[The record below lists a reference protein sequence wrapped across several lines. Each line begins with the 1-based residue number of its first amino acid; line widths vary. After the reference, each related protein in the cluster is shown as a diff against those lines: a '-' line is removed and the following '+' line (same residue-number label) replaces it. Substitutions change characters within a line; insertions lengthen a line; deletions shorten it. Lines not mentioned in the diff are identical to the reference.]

1 MNYLGR
7 LILPLATLVKACVSA
22 HVGAY
27 VGALAVVG
35 RGLNSSFTRS
45 LLISLSLIFV
55 STGSTAAQNV
65 TAEEAVDQYISA
77 LLMTME
83 EIKPL
88 YETDREAYF
97 SGVENALAEFV
108 DFREVARGVMAKYGQ
123 GPNGASAAQ
132 LDRFAIVFRSSLVEF
147 YGSALAEFGGV
158 EYEFIK
164 NGQQSRNSE
173 RSSNVR
179 MSILGNDGD
188 RIEIQYTMFMNDDDI
203 WKLRNLYVEG
213 VNLRRQ
219 YYSRFDNLMNRN
231 SFDIDK
237 VIDLWQVED

>member
-1 MNYLGR
+1 MNYLRR
-7 LILPLATLVKACVSA
+7 LILPVGTLFIRLA
-22 HVGAY
+22 
-27 VGALAVVG
+27 AL
-35 RGLNSSFTRS
+35 TRL

-55 STGSTAAQNV
+55 CTTSTAAQNI

-123 GPNGASAAQ
+123 GPNGASAEQ
-132 LDRFAIVFRSSLVEF
+132 LDRFAVVFRSSLVEF

-164 NGQQSRNSE
+164 NTQESRNPE

-179 MSILGNDGD
+179 MSILGDDGD
-188 RIEIQYTMFMNDDDI
+188 RIEIQYTMFMNEDDI

-231 SFDIDK
+231 SFDIDS
-237 VIDLWQVED
+237 VIDLWQIEE

>member
-1 MNYLGR
+1 MNYLRR
-7 LILPLATLVKACVSA
+7 LILPVGTLFIRLA
-22 HVGAY
+22 
-27 VGALAVVG
+27 AL
-35 RGLNSSFTRS
+35 TRS
-45 LLISLSLIFV
+45 LLISLSLMFV
-55 STGSTAAQNV
+55 CTTSTAAQNI

-88 YETDREAYF
+88 YDTDREAYF

-123 GPNGASAAQ
+123 GPNGASAEQ
-132 LDRFAIVFRSSLVEF
+132 LDRFAVVFRSSLVEF

-164 NGQQSRNSE
+164 NTQESRNPE

-179 MSILGNDGD
+179 MSILGDDGD
-188 RIEIQYTMFMNDDDI
+188 SIEIQYTMFMNEDDI

-231 SFDIDK
+231 SFDIDS
-237 VIDLWQVED
+237 VIDLWQVEE

>member
-1 MNYLGR
+1 MNHLRR
-7 LILPLATLVKACVSA
+7 LILPVGTLFIRLA
-22 HVGAY
+22 
-27 VGALAVVG
+27 AL
-35 RGLNSSFTRS
+35 TRL
-45 LLISLSLIFV
+45 LLISLSLMFV
-55 STGSTAAQNV
+55 CTTSTAAQNI

-123 GPNGASAAQ
+123 GPNGASAEQ
-132 LDRFAIVFRSSLVEF
+132 LDRFAVVFRSSLVEF

-164 NGQQSRNSE
+164 NTQESRNPE

-179 MSILGNDGD
+179 MSILGDDGD
-188 RIEIQYTMFMNDDDI
+188 RIEIQYTMFMNEDDI

-231 SFDIDK
+231 SFDIDS
-237 VIDLWQVED
+237 VIDLWQIEE

>member
-1 MNYLGR
+1 MNHLR
-7 LILPLATLVKACVSA
+7 WLILPVGTLFIRLA
-22 HVGAY
+22 
-27 VGALAVVG
+27 AL
-35 RGLNSSFTRS
+35 TRL
-45 LLISLSLIFV
+45 LLISLSLMFV
-55 STGSTAAQNV
+55 CTTSTAAQNI

-123 GPNGASAAQ
+123 GPNGASAEQ
-132 LDRFAIVFRSSLVEF
+132 LDRFAVVFRSSLVEF

-164 NGQQSRNSE
+164 NTQESRNPE

-179 MSILGNDGD
+179 MSILGDDGD
-188 RIEIQYTMFMNDDDI
+188 RIEIQYTMFMNEDDI

-231 SFDIDK
+231 SFDIDS
-237 VIDLWQVED
+237 VIDLWQIEE

>member
-1 MNYLGR
+1 MNYLCR
-7 LILPLATLVKACVSA
+7 LILPVGTLFIRLA
-22 HVGAY
+22 
-27 VGALAVVG
+27 AL
-35 RGLNSSFTRS
+35 TRL
-45 LLISLSLIFV
+45 LLISLSLMFV
-55 STGSTAAQNV
+55 CTTSTAAQNI

-123 GPNGASAAQ
+123 GPNGASAEQ
-132 LDRFAIVFRSSLVEF
+132 LDRFAVVFRSSLVEF

-164 NGQQSRNSE
+164 NTQESRNPE

-179 MSILGNDGD
+179 MSILGDDGD
-188 RIEIQYTMFMNDDDI
+188 RIEIQYTMFMNEDDI

-231 SFDIDK
+231 SFDIDS
-237 VIDLWQVED
+237 VIDLWQIEE

>member
-1 MNYLGR
+1 MNYLRR
-7 LILPLATLVKACVSA
+7 LILPVGTLFIRLA
-22 HVGAY
+22 
-27 VGALAVVG
+27 AL
-35 RGLNSSFTRS
+35 TRS
-45 LLISLSLIFV
+45 LLISLSLMFV
-55 STGSTAAQNV
+55 CTTPTAAQNI

-123 GPNGASAAQ
+123 GPNGASAEQ
-132 LDRFAIVFRSSLVEF
+132 LDRFAVVFRSSLVEF

-164 NGQQSRNSE
+164 NTQESRNPE

-179 MSILGNDGD
+179 MSILGDDGD
-188 RIEIQYTMFMNDDDI
+188 RIEIQYTMFMNEDDI

-231 SFDIDK
+231 SFDIDS
-237 VIDLWQVED
+237 VIDLWQIEE

>member
-1 MNYLGR
+1 MNYSRR
-7 LILPLATLVKACVSA
+7 LILPVGTLFIRLA
-22 HVGAY
+22 
-27 VGALAVVG
+27 AL
-35 RGLNSSFTRS
+35 TRS
-45 LLISLSLIFV
+45 LLISLSLMFV
-55 STGSTAAQNV
+55 CTTPTAAQNI

-123 GPNGASAAQ
+123 GPNGASAEQ
-132 LDRFAIVFRSSLVEF
+132 LDRFAVVFRSSLVEF

-164 NGQQSRNSE
+164 NTQESRNPE

-179 MSILGNDGD
+179 MSILGDDGD
-188 RIEIQYTMFMNDDDI
+188 RIEIQYTMFMNEDDI

-213 VNLRRQ
+213 GKPETPVL
-219 YYSRFDNLMNRN
+219 LP
-231 SFDIDK
+231 
-237 VIDLWQVED
+237 L

>member
-1 MNYLGR
+1 MNYSRR
-7 LILPLATLVKACVSA
+7 LILPVGTLFIRLA
-22 HVGAY
+22 
-27 VGALAVVG
+27 AL
-35 RGLNSSFTRS
+35 TRS
-45 LLISLSLIFV
+45 LLISLSLMFV
-55 STGSTAAQNV
+55 CTTSTAAQNI

-77 LLMTME
+77 LLMRME

-123 GPNGASAAQ
+123 GPNGASAEQ
-132 LDRFAIVFRSSLVEF
+132 LDRFAVVFRSSLVEF

-164 NGQQSRNSE
+164 NTQESRNPE

-179 MSILGNDGD
+179 MSILGDDGD
-188 RIEIQYTMFMNDDDI
+188 RIEIQYTMFMNEDDI

-231 SFDIDK
+231 SFDIDS
-237 VIDLWQVED
+237 VIDLWQIEE

>member
-1 MNYLGR
+1 MNYLRR
-7 LILPLATLVKACVSA
+7 LILP
-22 HVGAY
+22 VGTIL
-27 VGALAVVG
+27 GALFGALFG
-35 RGLNSSFTRS
+35 ALPDTGKGIGINKSLTRS
-45 LLISLSLIFV
+45 LLISLSLMFV
-55 STGSTAAQNV
+55 CAIPTAAQNM

-132 LDRFAIVFRSSLVEF
+132 LDRFAVVFRSSLVEF

-158 EYEFIK
+158 EYEFIQ
-164 NGQQSRNSE
+164 NSQESRNPE

-179 MSILGNDGD
+179 MSILGDDGD
-188 RIEIQYTMFMNDDDI
+188 RIEIQYTMFMNDEDI

-237 VIDLWQVED
+237 VIDLWQVEE

>member
-1 MNYLGR
+1 MR
-7 LILPLATLVKACVSA
+7 LA
-22 HVGAY
+22 
-27 VGALAVVG
+27 AL
-35 RGLNSSFTRS
+35 TRL
-45 LLISLSLIFV
+45 LLISLSLMFV
-55 STGSTAAQNV
+55 CTTSTAAQNI

-123 GPNGASAAQ
+123 GPNGASAEQ
-132 LDRFAIVFRSSLVEF
+132 LDRFAVVFRSSLVEF
-147 YGSALAEFGGV
+147 YGSALAEFDGV

-164 NGQQSRNSE
+164 NTQESRNPE

-179 MSILGNDGD
+179 MSILGDDGD
-188 RIEIQYTMFMNDDDI
+188 RIEIQYTMFMNEDDI

-231 SFDIDK
+231 SFDIDS
-237 VIDLWQVED
+237 VIDLWQVEE